1 MKFNSHIKHKT
12 KPKLLTLLLSLILAV
27 SMIVPMNTLE
37 VYATGTG
44 QGGSGTGVDSGNL
57 SDNKSSG
64 MTYQNTG
71 WLVYLSDTSGALRS
85 EVVFVSA
92 GGNMPPGNA
101 DASCLTSRIGTH
113 EYDRIESGKA
123 EWGYPFDNGG
133 NGFGS
138 KIKEEMLQNGT
149 YSVGDGNSDYVVKK
163 YLGDTAL
170 KLYQDEPANIYLN
183 LEVVGWHN
191 NYKHSNLGPV
201 VASASGFATYNEK
214 HGLGSNSVYRSFTN
228 KRYQVSCMGDKDL
241 EGLPPAPR
249 NASGIIS
256 NADISS
262 YTYGLITIWGAE
274 KNPDAQSTCDE
285 KQNGTPSKA
294 PEEST
299 GVYKIV
305 KSYRIRN
312 LDTNVLTDSGTY
324 VKPDSSPNITI
335 EDESIF
341 KLVAWKT
348 STQFEP
354 GIVSTKWES
363 TVPAVHKQSGT
374 TPTTI
379 EMKAPETTLYLLLEK
394 PENES
399 TPVTGQADFVMS
411 QSTITRK
418 IKLSYPDNN
427 GITIMKDTL
436 FKWVRPAH
444 KSSCSGHS
452 YADGK
457 DSEGHTKYSTAYCSY
472 GKFTDNSVRF
482 SLKNS
487 EKSNYPD
494 IVATKS
500 GWENVTTTG
509 LKEPLA
515 KQAALMYN
523 LLRKVDRT
531 RVPICPL

>member
-1 MKFNSHIKHKT
+1 MWFKQHTQHKT
-12 KPKLLTLLLSLILAV
+12 RPKLITLAISMLLV
-27 SMIVPMNTLE
+27 FSMVVPMIQYNTLE
-37 VYATGTG
+37 VYATGTDVGG
-44 QGGSGTGVDSGNL
+44 QDGDFKGET
-57 SDNKSSG
+57 
-64 MTYQNTG
+64 
-71 WLVYLSDTSGALRS
+71 TSGGVAPSWDKTAWLFYICDSNRQLLTD
-85 EVVFVSA
+85 VVFIQGTNRMYGA
-92 GGNMPPGNA
+92 GY
-101 DASCLTSRIGTH
+101 DETYLTSRIGNQAPSRFLPPFPFGAPVKDGGSNWQKVKEDMNEHGLAYVAKVFGPEIAQKVKSDTQNVH
-113 EYDRIESGKA
+113 VILETVAWGKKP
-123 EWGYPFDNGG
+123 G
-133 NGFGS
+133 
-138 KIKEEMLQNGT
+138 M
-149 YSVGDGNSDYVVKK
+149 SVGDNAVASSSGWARMAADGGCKPNSDFSW
-163 YLGDTAL
+163 
-170 KLYQDEPANIYLN
+170 QYLN
-183 LEVVGWHN
+183 KIQKSEYLEYQWAGLDPPPTEFP
-191 NYKHSNLGPV
+191 SDDITSIATNL
-201 VASASGFATYNEK
+201 
-214 HGLGSNSVYRSFTN
+214 LLSNS
-228 KRYQVSCMGDKDL
+228 
-241 EGLPPAPR
+241 
-249 NASGIIS
+249 
-256 NADISS
+256 
-262 YTYGLITIWGAE
+262 YGMARLGTT
-274 KNPDAQSTCDE
+274 PDAQTTCDE
-285 KQNGTPSKA
+285 SQNGTPSR
-294 PEEST
+294 PEDEST

-312 LDTNVLTDSGTY
+312 LDTNVLTDKGTY
-324 VKPDSSPNITI
+324 VKPDSSPKISI
-335 EDESIF
+335 EDESEY
-341 KLVAWKT
+341 KLIAWKT
-348 STQFEP
+348 STTYKSD
-354 GIVSTKWES
+354 ISSIKWES

-457 DSEGHTKYSTAYCSY
+457 DSEGNTKYSTAYCSY

-531 RVPICPL
+531 RCSDLPSV